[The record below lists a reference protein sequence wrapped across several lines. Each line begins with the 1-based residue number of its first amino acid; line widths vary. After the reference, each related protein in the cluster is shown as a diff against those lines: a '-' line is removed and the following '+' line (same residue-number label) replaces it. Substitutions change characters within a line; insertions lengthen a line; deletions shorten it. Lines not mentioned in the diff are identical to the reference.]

1 MLWGRVDLNM
11 TRTVARRPFAMALA
25 GLGLLASCGLPTQGP
40 SADEIVA
47 QASTDS
53 YELIDVTE
61 NVAQQ
66 LRGNRTPGFSS
77 VFRTAPRLANRTQ
90 LGIGDVIT
98 VRIFEAGDGGLF
110 QARNG
115 DGAVLIPNVV
125 VEPDGLITL
134 PYTGEIMARGRSV
147 SDIEA
152 QIVTALQGK
161 AIEPQAVVTLSED
174 ANNTVTVMGE
184 VARPAR
190 VPLSPRGYRLSEAMV
205 AVGGA
210 RHPSYETFVTVTR
223 QGKSSTAGLD
233 RILNEPEQNIALRA
247 GDLITFTRRQASYTI
262 MGSVA
267 RPADIPFNEAEI
279 TLLEAIGKSSGLDDG
294 RADPSSVF
302 LLRRESSE
310 TLQTMGIAAKPWW
323 SRASHGVPT
332 VYRVDMSQPSSLFN
346 ATAIHIRNGDVIY
359 AANAGAVELRKA
371 LGMFGL
377 TVNTLSDT
385 RRLSE

>member
-1 MLWGRVDLNM
+1 MN
-11 TRTVARRPFAMALA
+11 TTKTVARRPFAMAFA
-25 GLGLLASCGLPTQGP
+25 GLCFLASCDLPTQGP
-40 SADEIVA
+40 SANDIVT
-47 QASTDS
+47 QADTES
-53 YELIDVTE
+53 YELVEVTE
-61 NVAQQ
+61 QVARH
-66 LRGNRTPGFSS
+66 LHGNDSPGFSS
-77 VFRTAPRLANRTQ
+77 TFRFAPRLANRTQ
-90 LGIGDVIT
+90 LGVGDTIT

-125 VEPDGLITL
+125 VDPDGLITL
-134 PYTGEIMARGRSV
+134 PYTGEIMARGRTV

-161 AIEPQAVVTLSED
+161 AIEPQAVVTLAVD

-190 VPLSPRGYRLSEAMV
+190 VPLSPRGYRLSEAIV

-210 RHPSYETFVTVTR
+210 RHPSFETFVTVTR
-223 QGKSSTAGLD
+223 GGKSSTAGLD

-247 GDLITFTRRQASYTI
+247 GDLISFTRRQASYTI

-302 LLRRESSE
+302 LLRRESAAA
-310 TLQTMGIAAKPWW
+310 LQNIGVSPKHWW
-323 SRASHGVPT
+323 SRTAYGVPT
-332 VYRVDMSQPSSLFN
+332 VYRVDMSQPNSLFN

-359 AANAGAVELRKA
+359 AASASAVELRKA
-371 LGMFGL
+371 LGLLGL
-377 TVNTLSDT
+377 TVNTLTDT
-385 RRLSE
+385 RQLSE